1 MTAGFAYRS
10 DQLVIIITEQAAEPL
25 DLGTSHRPPVQLAP
39 RGIRQAQGA

>member
-1 MTAGFAYRS
+1 MTAGFVYRS

-25 DLGTSHRPPVQLAP
+25 DLGTGHRPPVQLAP